1 MTHGEIYSSNIIS
14 HFIYEAELL
23 IKKIERCPCNPFCI
37 LKS

>member
-23 IKKIERCPCNPFCI
+23 IKKSKDVLVI
-37 LKS
+37 LFVF